1 MTAYEMRIRD
11 WSSDVCSSDLRQ
23 RAVDIL
29 QPLRLPVEAA
39 VDPPRQFGP
48 VARVAQRV
56 EFAPPPEPQ
65 RHKHRSIRLFGKL
78 GMVDEIQAK
87 VAARIGILGQASD
100 LDQTAPGVQAA
111 DAPSAR
117 HHNGTPLIASL
128 PGGRSAEKR

>member
-39 VDPPRQFGP
+39 VDPPRQSGP

-78 GMVDEIQAK
+78 GLVDEIKAK
-87 VAARIGILGQASD
+87 VAARIGIIGPSRD
-100 LDQTAPGVQAA
+100 LDHPAPAVSHAVACLAVTEIGQ
-111 DAPSAR
+111 
-117 HHNGTPLIASL
+117 PLLPAL
-128 PGGRSAEKR
+128 PGRRAP

>member
-39 VDPPRQFGP
+39 VDPPRQCGP

-78 GMVDEIQAK
+78 GMVDEIKAK
-87 VAARIGILGQASD
+87 VAARIGIIGD
-100 LDQTAPGVQAA
+100 RK
-111 DAPSAR
+111 SAR
-117 HHNGTPLIASL
+117 LNSSHSCATRMPS
-128 PGGRSAEKR
+128 SA

>member
-39 VDPPRQFGP
+39 VAPPRQCGP
-48 VARVAQRV
+48 VARVPQRV

-65 RHKHRSIRLFGKL
+65 RHKHPSIRLFGKP
-78 GMVDEIQAK
+78 GMVDEIKAT
-87 VAARIGILGQASD
+87 VAALTGLISPPSD
-100 LDQTAPGVQAA
+100 MNQPPPALTTHVARPPVSKTAP
-111 DAPSAR
+111 
-117 HHNGTPLIASL
+117 HLT
-128 PGGRSAEKR
+128 

>member
-39 VDPPRQFGP
+39 VDPPRQCGP

-78 GMVDEIQAK
+78 GMVDERSEERRVGK
-87 VAARIGILGQASD
+87 SVSVRVD
-100 LDQTAPGVQAA
+100 L
-111 DAPSAR
+111 
-117 HHNGTPLIASL
+117 
-128 PGGRSAEKR
+128 GGRRIIKKKVDCMLTIVSTVYNYQAFTTLKNNR